1 MRSAKGIDVDKYYI
15 TDFSDDVKEFMRQ
28 SKRDGYNIKPY
39 INKYFDILQAKE
51 VRLGLEH
58 GVDPTPY
65 ANELLAY
72 TKMREIRL
80 QLESNSKSS

>member
-15 TDFSDDVKEFMRQ
+15 TDFSDEVKEFMRQ
-28 SKRDGYNIKPY
+28 SKRDGYNINPY

-80 QLESNSKSS
+80 QLESDSKSS

>member
-15 TDFSDDVKEFMRQ
+15 TDFSDEVKEFMRQ
-28 SKRDGYNIKPY
+28 LKRDGYNIRPY

-58 GVDPTPY
+58 DVDPTPY

-80 QLESNSKSS
+80 QLGSDSKFS